1 MPGKAW
7 EACAGRS
14 AILPTTTTA
23 SIVSVILFP
32 CVVVLII
39 TPTDPGWGKK
49 QKKGPHWKKE
59 WGKWM
64 IEFFLYPPVPLFLS
78 TNSVLVGSDVSFRA
92 RRVFFLCVC
101 EILCCFESV
110 RTVCLVQECGSML
123 RHRQVR
129 CERVWKESLSEI
141 SGNETGTRLL
151 KSTLTLGTN

>member
-39 TPTDPGWGKK
+39 TPTDPGWGKN

-101 EILCCFESV
+101 VKYFVALSLWEPFALFKNADRCCDTGRCAVNTSEKNPFE
-110 RTVCLVQECGSML
+110 RYLEMKQGPVCWSL
-123 RHRQVR
+123 R
-129 CERVWKESLSEI
+129 WP
-141 SGNETGTRLL
+141 
-151 KSTLTLGTN
+151 